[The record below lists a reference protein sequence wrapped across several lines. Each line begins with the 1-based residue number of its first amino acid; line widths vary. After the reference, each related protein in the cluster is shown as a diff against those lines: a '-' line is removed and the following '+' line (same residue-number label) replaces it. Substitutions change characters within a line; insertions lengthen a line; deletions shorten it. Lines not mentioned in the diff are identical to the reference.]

1 MRMII
6 KNLPEY
12 VDENQMILG
21 QLVLHTMVM
30 NGFMVKDVKIEFEA
44 GPHDDDKQSGVVTA
58 PPNTDPS
65 NN

>member
-6 KNLPEY
+6 KSLPEY
-12 VDENQMILG
+12 IDDNQMILG

-30 NGFMVKDVKIEFEA
+30 NGFNVNGVKVEFEA
-44 GPHDDDKQSGVVTA
+44 GPHDDDEQNGVVTV
-58 PPNTDPS
+58 PLNTDPS